1 MILVL
6 LLACT
11 TIHKT
16 SLSGVID
23 RTSGTRCTI
32 ELDSGNVITINSV
45 MCAEA
50 LEGDRVSFYVGSKLV
65 KEGKDER
72 K

>member
-23 RTSGTRCTI
+23 RTSGNRCTI
-32 ELDSGNVITINSV
+32 ELDGGNVITINSIV
-45 MCAEA
+45 CSEA
-50 LEGDRVSFYVGSKLV
+50 IEGDRVSFYAGTTLA
-65 KEGKDER
+65 KEGNDER